1 VDGNAKTSVLEERLN
16 PAWRNEMKGR
26 NISVLI
32 GHLLLGIA
40 AQAQTIPVTVPAG
53 TRLRVKLETPVNTK
67 TAHAGDDVKAT
78 LIETI
83 SLRGEVALP
92 AGTHVSGRITEVDV
106 AGDERAA
113 VRLAFDTVM
122 LPDGR
127 TFAASPSLSPSF
139 RSPTFWMAAKLI
151 GVLLALPV
159 VGASIGA
166 AAGGREGAAQGA
178 GTGGVIALLG
188 VIALS
193 GLKHSTPVDRWENL
207 KLKRGRKMWL
217 RLDADLTL
225 APPAPPAAR
234 SEK

>member
-1 VDGNAKTSVLEERLN
+1 
-16 PAWRNEMKGR
+16 MKGR
-26 NISVLI
+26 TISMLV
-32 GHLLLGIA
+32 GYLLLAIA
-40 AQAQTIPVTVPAG
+40 VQAQTIPVTVPAG
-53 TRLRVKLETPVNTK
+53 RCLRVKLETPVNTK
-67 TAHAGDDVKAT
+67 TAQAGDGVEAT

-83 SLRGEVALP
+83 SLRGEVAMP
-92 AGTHVSGRITEVDV
+92 AGTHVSGWITDVDV
-106 AGDERAA
+106 AGDERGA

-127 TFAASPSLSPSF
+127 TFTASPSLSTSF

-166 AAGGREGAAQGA
+166 AAGGGEGAAQGA

-193 GLKHSTPVDRWENL
+193 GSKHSTPLDRWENF

-225 APPAPPAAR
+225 APSAPPTAPA
-234 SEK
+234 EK